1 MLCLCVHILCVC
13 VCVCAC
19 VQIFLYFDELELC
32 NPLGSKRS
40 IHKIGAYKPCI
51 PDNFV
56 LDISFLCAGA
66 FYFTLRSKLKSIQLL
81 ALVKNSLIKKYGMN
95 SVLEPIV
102 KDLKALVSFKQ

>member
-1 MLCLCVHILCVC
+1 MY

-66 FYFTLRSKLKSIQLL
+66 FYFTLGNISPKYRSKLKSIQLL